1 MRFLRISVGLTRT
14 DTVRLC
20 KKRIV
25 FTFIVFLS
33 VFSNRDI
40 MLTITVK
47 KYSSQLT
54 RVRASAGGCAA
65 FPPSG
70 RSWTAAG
77 PPFPNES
84 SCVILVS
91 LDGY

>member
-47 KYSSQLT
+47 STAHNSLESEP
-54 RVRASAGGCAA
+54 APEAA
-65 FPPSG
+65 RHFLHQVG
-70 RSWTAAG
+70 LDGVGHHFQT
-77 PPFPNES
+77 S

-91 LDGY
+91 LDAY